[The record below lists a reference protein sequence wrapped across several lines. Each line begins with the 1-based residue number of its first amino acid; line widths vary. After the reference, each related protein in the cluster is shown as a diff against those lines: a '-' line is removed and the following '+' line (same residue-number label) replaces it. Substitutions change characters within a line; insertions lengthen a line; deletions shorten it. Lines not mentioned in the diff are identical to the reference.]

1 MSYFARRYDAHH
13 KIEQAFK
20 SFGAD
25 HPTGVIRTENDPRWR
40 QSETD
45 PGLRAVCKNGPAAS
59 EPCRRS
65 EWLLHGPDPSV
76 VQPNTRL
83 RRGAPRATTG
93 SPRVGCCSRIR
104 HMEDET
110 HECRIRGLGR

>member
-1 MSYFARRYDAHH
+1 MSYFARGYDAHH
-13 KIEQAFK
+13 KIERAFK

-25 HPTGVIRTENDPRWR
+25 HPTEVIRTENDPRWR

-45 PGLRAVCKNGPAAS
+45 PGLRAVRKNGPAAL

-76 VQPNTRL
+76 GPTEYKVAARCSARHDGLPSGRL
-83 RRGAPRATTG
+83 LFSYPSYGG
-93 SPRVGCCSRIR
+93 
-104 HMEDET
+104 
-110 HECRIRGLGR
+110 